1 MLFLFVL
8 FFCSQCLSGLFFE
21 KNLVFLLLYSA
32 NTMLVGKLFLYF
44 SPPPPPPFFFFF
56 FFFFFGQ
63 VYVYNYYV
71 DGYDDDYY
79 VDYNFSIK
87 VTSALSTGVVS
98 HVPEN
103 PPGAR

>member
-44 SPPPPPPFFFFF
+44 SPPPPPPPFFFFF
-56 FFFFFGQ
+56 FFFLDRFM
-63 VYVYNYYV
+63 
-71 DGYDDDYY
+71 
-79 VDYNFSIK
+79 
-87 VTSALSTGVVS
+87 STTTTLM
-98 HVPEN
+98 
-103 PPGAR
+103 AMMMTTMLTTTFQ